1 MSQLLKRRPNAALT
15 SDPFAVFDQ
24 GLSTLF
30 RSPMTGLTGMTGLLP
45 GTFGTLALGERE
57 FLDIDIDVY
66 EKDDDVVIDALVPG
80 VTRSNLKVTI
90 VDDILTIR
98 AERKAEDIKE
108 GKNYYRKE
116 LSYGSLLRTI
126 PLPVA
131 VDEDRVT
138 ASFNDGMLTIHA
150 PKADVTGSSR
160 EVPID

>member
-30 RSPMTGLTGMTGLLP
+30 RSPMTGLLP

-57 FLDIDIDVY
+57 FLDIDVY

-98 AERKAEDIKE
+98 AERKAEDVKE